1 MLLDALLLAQCATP
15 TPTRTRT
22 RSLTQASTP
31 GPTPLPP
38 ALARC
43 DFLLNTY
50 PPPLPLARC
59 DFLLKS
65 ASAVAE
71 FALWVTP
78 SLQSRHLDLQ
88 VSDRFASQTL
98 PAWTRRLGP
107 PAAVADLFCERLH
120 EACANETAY
129 MYRGRRYCHH
139 CNAKGS
145 T

>member
-1 MLLDALLLAQCATP
+1 MRNAHPNPNPHPHPKPKPSQCP
-15 TPTRTRT
+15 SP
-22 RSLTQASTP
+22 S
-31 GPTPLPP
+31 PLPP
-38 ALARC
+38 A
-43 DFLLNTY
+43 
-50 PPPLPLARC
+50 LARC

-78 SLQSRHLDLQ
+78 SLQGRHLDLQ

-107 PAAVADLFCERLH
+107 PPAVADLFCERLH

-145 T
+145 TY

>member
-1 MLLDALLLAQCATP
+1 MRYPNPNPNPNPHPKPKPSQYP
-15 TPTRTRT
+15 SP
-22 RSLTQASTP
+22 S
-31 GPTPLPP
+31 PL
-38 ALARC
+38 
-43 DFLLNTY
+43 
-50 PPPLPLARC
+50 PLPLARC

-78 SLQSRHLDLQ
+78 SLQGRHLDLQ

-107 PAAVADLFCERLH
+107 PPAVADLFCDRLH

-139 CNAKGS
+139 CNAKVS

>member
-1 MLLDALLLAQCATP
+1 MRLPAQY
-15 TPTRTRT
+15 
-22 RSLTQASTP
+22 L
-31 GPTPLPP
+31 PL
-38 ALARC
+38 
-43 DFLLNTY
+43 
-50 PPPLPLARC
+50 PLPLARC

-78 SLQSRHLDLQ
+78 SLQGRHLDLQ

-107 PAAVADLFCERLH
+107 PPAVADLFCDRLH

-145 T
+145 TY

>member
-1 MLLDALLLAQCATP
+1 MRNAHPNPNPHPHPKPKPSQCP
-15 TPTRTRT
+15 SP
-22 RSLTQASTP
+22 S
-31 GPTPLPP
+31 PLPP
-38 ALARC
+38 A
-43 DFLLNTY
+43 
-50 PPPLPLARC
+50 LARC

-78 SLQSRHLDLQ
+78 SLQGRHLDLQ

-107 PAAVADLFCERLH
+107 PPTVADLFCERLH

-145 T
+145 TY